1 MRKKHLFMF
10 TLTTSFLIIT
20 LISCHFNFPSSA
32 LSDRS
37 GTKTMDHDAI
47 SSAIEAESTS
57 EYPSST
63 ATKDTPLHV
72 ETEQLLP
79 TATMTATEMINE
91 EDEPLPDPTATQSS
105 EPEPP
110 VVYGPDN
117 FPDHI
122 NPLTGMPVENTDWL
136 YLPPALL
143 SISNFPASARPQ
155 SGLNSSPLT
164 FEIAIGEG
172 MTRFLAMFYGSF
184 PAFASGQTEGAS
196 PGLPS
201 DSPEGL
207 GPIRSGRMSY
217 EGIRASYHGFLV
229 MASAYSGVAQNLQGS
244 TSIFGSDSDDINSAL
259 IGVDKLHE
267 IALAQQKDP
276 EKRPYLDGLM
286 FAEKA
291 PGGSAAAD
299 MLWVF
304 YSNLNQIQWRYN
316 PEIGA
321 NIRSDIKTDGS
332 QEFVQSTDR
341 LTGDPLTKENVIV
354 MYVEHEFLA
363 PTLID
368 INLFNI
374 PPRKALLYRDGQVYE
389 IFWTTRFGD
398 EKETGLLRPIRFVD
412 DQGNPFPLKPGQTWV
427 HIVTES
433 SYHVESTISPTPF
446 HPIVP
451 QEGTGL
457 WLVRFRGQ

>member
-1 MRKKHLFMF
+1 MKRKYLFTF
-10 TLTTSFLIIT
+10 TLTTSFLI
-20 LISCHFNFPSSA
+20 LALVSCHFNFPNGSESQTLEQEGSS
-32 LSDRS
+32 SVIEGGS
-37 GTKTMDHDAI
+37 FTKQA
-47 SSAIEAESTS
+47 S
-57 EYPSST
+57 
-63 ATKDTPLHV
+63 
-72 ETEQLLP
+72 P
-79 TATMTATEMINE
+79 TATESTLLQVEAERPSPTATDTAADTITQE
-91 EDEPLPDPTATQSS
+91 EDEPLPEPTSTPTP

-117 FPDHI
+117 FHDHI
-122 NPLTGMPVENTDWL
+122 NPLTGLPVENSDWL

-164 FEIAIGEG
+164 FEIPIGEG
-172 MTRFLAMFYGSF
+172 MTRFLAMFYGGF

-196 PGLPS
+196 PGTTTG
-201 DSPEGL
+201 SPEGL
-207 GPIRSGRMSY
+207 GPIRSGRLPY

-229 MASAYSGVAQNLQGS
+229 MASAYSSVAQNLHGS

-259 IGVDKLHE
+259 IGIDKLHE
-267 IALAQQKDP
+267 IALAQQKNP
-276 EKRPYLDGLM
+276 EKRPYLNGLM
-286 FAEKA
+286 FAEQAPQGGTKA
-291 PGGSAAAD
+291 D
-299 MLWVF
+299 LLWVF
-304 YSNLNQIQWRYN
+304 YSNLNQIQWRYD

-341 LTGDPLTKENVIV
+341 LTGEPLTKENVIV
-354 MYVEHEFLA
+354 IYAEHEFLA
-363 PTLID
+363 PSLID
-368 INLFNI
+368 IKLHNI

-389 IFWTTRFGD
+389 VFWTTQFGD
-398 EKETGLLRPIRFVD
+398 YEKESGLLRPIRFID
-412 DQGNPFPLKPGQTWV
+412 DQGNPFPLKPGQSWV

-433 SYHVESTISPTPF
+433 SYHVESAISPIPF

>member
-1 MRKKHLFMF
+1 MKKKFLFAH
-10 TLTTSFLIIT
+10 TLTISFLLLA
-20 LISCHFNFPSSA
+20 LISCHFNFPNG
-32 LSDRS
+32 SDPL
-37 GTKTMDHDAI
+37 TTDQNTMTSI
-47 SSAIEAESTS
+47 IEVTST
-57 EYPSST
+57 PGHPVGT
-63 ATKDTPLHV
+63 ATIETPIEV
-72 ETEQLLP
+72 ETEEPLP
-79 TATMTATEMINE
+79 TATKTATETAPV
-91 EDEPLPDPTATQSS
+91 DDDPLPEPTATLTS

-110 VVYGPDN
+110 VVYGPEN

-122 NPLTGMPVENTDWL
+122 NPLTGLPVENTDLL

-155 SGLNSSPLT
+155 SGLNTSPLT

-184 PAFASGQTEGAS
+184 PTFASGQTEGAS
-196 PGLPS
+196 PGMS
-201 DSPEGL
+201 SQSPQGL
-207 GPIRSGRMSY
+207 GPIRSGRLSY

-229 MASAYSGVAQNLQGS
+229 MASAYSSVGQSLHGA
-244 TSIFGSDSDDINSAL
+244 TSIFGSDSDDIDSAL
-259 IGVDKLHE
+259 IGVDRLYE
-267 IALAQQKDP
+267 IALAQQKNPD
-276 EKRPYLDGLM
+276 ERPYLDGLM
-286 FAEKA
+286 FAEET
-291 PGGSAAAD
+291 PQGGSKAD

-304 YSNLNQIQWRYN
+304 YSHMNQIQWLYD
-316 PEIGA
+316 PELDA
-321 NIRSDIKTDGS
+321 NVRSDIKTDGS

-341 LTGDPLTKENVIV
+341 ITGEPLTKENVIV
-354 MYVEHEFLA
+354 MYVEHEYLA

-368 INLFNI
+368 IHLRNV
-374 PPRKALLYRDGQVYE
+374 RQKKALLYRDGQVYE

-398 EKETGLLRPIRFVD
+398 YEKETGLLRPIRFID
-412 DQGNPFPLKPGQTWV
+412 DEGNPFPLKPGQTWV

-433 SYHVESTISPTPF
+433 SYHLESAISPIPF